1 MLVSKEI
8 ADKLK
13 TNTLYNTVALHSPDG
28 SFEDITGES
37 IVLDSFSLENEI
49 VEKELKF
56 GGCIASEMSVKLIDY
71 DCSALIGKTV
81 QVIITATY
89 LEPELYPSDDLYP
102 SNTLICPAETGT
114 VECPVFYGKI
124 QSAQRDKKNSV
135 TSSKSQPMT
144 LFMICQRWIC
154 LCGLEAKRTMVMR
167 TIKKTIILRAFIQ

>member
-56 GGCIASEMSVKLIDY
+56 GGCI
-71 DCSALIGKTV
+71 
-81 QVIITATY
+81 
-89 LEPELYPSDDLYP
+89 
-102 SNTLICPAETGT
+102 
-114 VECPVFYGKI
+114 
-124 QSAQRDKKNSV
+124 
-135 TSSKSQPMT
+135 
-144 LFMICQRWIC
+144 LF
-154 LCGLEAKRTMVMR
+154 
-167 TIKKTIILRAFIQ
+167 IILFRQLNCLIFLYLF